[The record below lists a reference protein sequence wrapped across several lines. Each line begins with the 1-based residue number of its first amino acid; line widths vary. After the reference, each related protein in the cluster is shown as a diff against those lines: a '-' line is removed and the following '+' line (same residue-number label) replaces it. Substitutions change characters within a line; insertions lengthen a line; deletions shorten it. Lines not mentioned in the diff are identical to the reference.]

1 MKLIFAL
8 LFLPSLRMR
17 VADIRT
23 YVYGATYDSWNRV
36 QTMTYPDGE
45 VVTYHYNAAGQ
56 VESMTSNKQGRQS
69 VIVDRIGYDKEGHT
83 VYTKL
88 GNGTETTYTYDK
100 QRERLQ
106 VMNLTADGQ
115 TVMENRYRYDAV
127 DNILGITNAANPTSL
142 TKLNKAKLGG
152 RSSHT
157 YEYDELNRLIHA
169 NGKAKRASYDMVMS
183 FGRMSEPLT
192 KVQKVDSTTTAKSYE
207 IISRMMSQ
215 NPYGN
220 KDHADLK
227 DNNQSNIGV
236 VNYLNTMKEMGLTP
250 QKKQVKE

>member
-1 MKLIFAL
+1 ML
-8 LFLPSLRMR
+8 LTNNKEYHVNF
-17 VADIRT
+17 IT
-23 YVYGATYDSWNRV
+23 YNCWNRV
-36 QTMTYPDGE
+36 RTMTYPDGE

-56 VESMTSNKQGRQS
+56 VERLTSNKQGRQS

-142 TKLNKAKLGG
+142 TKLNRAKLGG

-157 YEYDELNRLIHA
+157 YEYDELNRLVHA
-169 NGKAKRASYDMVMS
+169 SGKAKRASYDMVMS
-183 FGRMSEPLT
+183 FGRMSEP
-192 KVQKVDSTTTAKSYE
+192 
-207 IISRMMSQ
+207 
-215 NPYGN
+215 
-220 KDHADLK
+220 
-227 DNNQSNIGV
+227 
-236 VNYLNTMKEMGLTP
+236 
-250 QKKQVKE
+250 

>member
-1 MKLIFAL
+1 M
-8 LFLPSLRMR
+8 
-17 VADIRT
+17 DILT
-23 YVYGATYDSWNRV
+23 C
-36 QTMTYPDGE
+36 
-45 VVTYHYNAAGQ
+45 
-56 VESMTSNKQGRQS
+56 NKQGRQS

-88 GNGTETTYTYDK
+88 GNVTETTYTYDK

-115 TVMENRYRYDAV
+115 TVMENRYQYDAV
-127 DNILGITNAANPTSL
+127 DNILGITNAANSTSL
-142 TKLNKAKLGG
+142 MKLNKAKLGG

-157 YEYDELNRLIHA
+157 YEYDELNRLVHA
-169 NGKAKRASYDMVMS
+169 SGKAKSASYDMVMS

-215 NPYGN
+215 DPYGN

-250 QKKQVKE
+250 KKTSKRIK

>member
-1 MKLIFAL
+1 ML
-8 LFLPSLRMR
+8 LTNNKEYHVNF
-17 VADIRT
+17 IT
-23 YVYGATYDSWNRV
+23 YNCWNRV
-36 QTMTYPDGE
+36 RTMTYPDGE

-56 VESMTSNKQGRQS
+56 VERLTSNKQGRQS

-115 TVMENRYRYDAV
+115 TVMENRYQYDAV

-215 NPYGN
+215 DPYGN

-250 QKKQVKE
+250 KKQHK

>member
-1 MKLIFAL
+1 M
-8 LFLPSLRMR
+8 
-17 VADIRT
+17 DILT
-23 YVYGATYDSWNRV
+23 C
-36 QTMTYPDGE
+36 
-45 VVTYHYNAAGQ
+45 
-56 VESMTSNKQGRQS
+56 NKQGRQS

-115 TVMENRYRYDAV
+115 TVMENRYQYDAV

-157 YEYDELNRLIHA
+157 YEYDELNRLVHA
-169 NGKAKRASYDMVMS
+169 SGKARRASYDMVMS

-192 KVQKVDSTTTAKSYE
+192 KVQKVTQRQLPSLITLLISMRTVTTRRLQRRLVT
-207 IISRMMSQ
+207 IITRMM
-215 NPYGN
+215 PTVT
-220 KDHADLK
+220 LRW
-227 DNNQSNIGV
+227 
-236 VNYLNTMKEMGLTP
+236 
-250 QKKQVKE
+250 